1 MDGIRWVWSRR
12 TLKLLDCLCACAE
25 DETAKGFCAVGLVPA
40 DEVSPADGVL
50 AFIVDAVFDFVIL
63 GSDIRVVRGFSFNAC
78 KYLDGFLV
86 MAVGQE
92 PSSSSLELIFWYL

>member
-1 MDGIRWVWSRR
+1 
-12 TLKLLDCLCACAE
+12 LKLLDCLCACAE
-25 DETAKGFCAVGLVPA
+25 DETAKGFRAVGLVPA
-40 DEVSPADGVL
+40 DEVPPADGVL
-50 AFIVDAVFDFVIL
+50 AFIVDTVFDFVVL
-63 GSDIRVVRGFSFNAC
+63 GGDVWVIHGFSFNAC